1 MVEQQSVRDP
11 TEDVPDGGR
20 GHSIVRLC
28 NVCTERAGRT
38 VMRPEIKFSKKGKK
52 FGRCEDCAERAVQAN
67 IARGQRKS
75 AIAKRERREV
85 AAARAESL
93 RHEMRRRLVAVVPVA
108 VSEQQMCPP
117 TLPPPLPIL
126 SVSTPLLTQEC
137 VICHDQCSGEHMTL
151 VCGHQYH
158 ASCITT
164 WLTRQR
170 SCPVCRRCVYAI
182 YASKFS

>member
-1 MVEQQSVRDP
+1 MVEQQP
-11 TEDVPDGGR
+11 DVPDDGR
-20 GHSIVRLC
+20 AGRITRLC
-28 NVCTERAGRT
+28 NICTERAGRT

-93 RHEMRRRLVAVVPVA
+93 RHERRRRLVAVVPVA